1 MKFGGRAG
9 PGMVLRGKPR
19 WSQRMQAAVVQGPGR
34 SRYGIEREAMM
45 VTVDAR
51 QLAKV
56 QGPVR
61 SRNGVDREAAMVT
74 VEARQLAK
82 VQGPV
87 RSRYGVE
94 KEAVMV
100 TADSK
105 MSRFAPCKNL
115 FL

>member
-1 MKFGGRAG
+1 
-9 PGMVLRGKPR
+9 
-19 WSQRMQAAVVQGPGR
+19 MQTAVVQGPGR
-34 SRYGIEREAMM
+34 SGIEREAMM

-74 VEARQLAK
+74 VEARQLTK

-94 KEAVMV
+94 REAVMV
-100 TADSK
+100 TAKCPDLPHATICFFK
-105 MSRFAPCKNL
+105 K
-115 FL
+115 

>member
-1 MKFGGRAG
+1 
-9 PGMVLRGKPR
+9 
-19 WSQRMQAAVVQGPGR
+19 MQW
-34 SRYGIEREAMM
+34 
-45 VTVDAR
+45 
-51 QLAKV
+51 
-56 QGPVR
+56 PVR

-94 KEAVMV
+94 REAVMV

-115 FL
+115 FLLKNEGK